1 MNVIKILNFTTKMPT
16 CIVQKS
22 TIHGK
27 TKVTKL
33 KLKIKIKIIY
43 LPYILYTLRD
53 LIKFDTF

>member
-22 TIHGK
+22 TVHGK

-33 KLKIKIKIIY
+33 KLKIKIIY